1 MNEQGALVESG
12 EQYNPPQAGTPMALI
27 EMAVSGGADPDK
39 LEKLMELQERWEA
52 NRAAE
57 AFGQALADFQAECP
71 PVHKGRSIDL
81 GRGAGP
87 KYASLDDIMAVA
99 QPILTAH
106 GLSVTFSASIDDGK
120 LHATCCIRKGI
131 HSEESEITLP
141 VPQQMKV
148 NDTQKMGAAFSYAKR
163 YALCAALN
171 ITVTDQDTD
180 ATNLTADTI
189 TENQAM
195 ALGELLD
202 QLPDERRADFMAWQ
216 GVSDIG
222 DIATSKYKQALA
234 KLKKAVHDADH

>member
-1 MNEQGALVESG
+1 MPEQQTLQVIDDQPAS
-12 EQYNPPQAGTPMALI
+12 AGTPMALI
-27 EMAVSGGADPDK
+27 EMAVNSDADPDK

-87 KYASLDDIMAVA
+87 RYAGLDDIMAVA
-99 QPILTAH
+99 QPIMSKH
-106 GLSVTFSASIDDGK
+106 GLSVTYSAAIDDGR
-120 LHATCCIRKGI
+120 LHATCTVRKGR
-131 HSEESEITLP
+131 HSEASEITLP

-171 ITVTDQDTD
+171 ITVTDQDVD
-180 ATNLTADTI
+180 ASNLNFDTI
-189 TENQAM
+189 TDNQAM

-202 QLPDERRADFMAWQ
+202 QLPENRRADFLKWL
-216 GVSDIG
+216 GVGDVA
-222 DIATSKYKQALA
+222 DIAANKYKQALA
-234 KLKKAVHDADH
+234 ALKKAVADANS